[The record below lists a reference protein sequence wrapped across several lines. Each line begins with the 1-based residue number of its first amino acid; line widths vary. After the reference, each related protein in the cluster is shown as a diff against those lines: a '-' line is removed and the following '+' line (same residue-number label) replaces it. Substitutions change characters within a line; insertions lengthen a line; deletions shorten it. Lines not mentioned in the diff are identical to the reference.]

1 MKSLVAVLALTTALT
16 FPGLALARPV
26 TLTTTLND
34 YGGNGAYL
42 ALYVTDVA
50 GAYKGT
56 LWVAGGRSKYY
67 RHLGGWLR
75 ESGGNLSEIDGITGA
90 SVGSGRS
97 LKISLDL
104 EDALFD
110 AGYKIHVDAAVE
122 DMRDSPSD
130 VVVPLTSS
138 GAGKPVAGRRYVS
151 AFTYD
156 M

>member
-1 MKSLVAVLALTTALT
+1 MKSLVAALALTTALT
-16 FPGLALARPV
+16 FPVLALARPV

-42 ALYVTDVA
+42 ALYVTDAA

-56 LWVAGGRSKYY
+56 LWVAGSRSKYY

-75 ESGGNLSEIDGITGA
+75 ESGGNLSEIDGISGA

-104 EDALFD
+104 ADTLFD

-138 GAGKPVAGRRYVS
+138 GAGKPVAGRRYIS